1 MAKWKQILISMEVSK
16 KKDSRSL
23 VIPKKNPTVL
33 WEKIENRKEY
43 IFHFKCQ
50 FSNIIILTRNTIVA
64 LKIIT
69 SIYKYEKE
77 TLLEK

>member
-1 MAKWKQILISMEVSK
+1 MEVSK

-43 IFHFKCQ
+43 ISHFKCQ